1 MKKRLF
7 AGALALL
14 MIIGLLPVSSML
26 KKPVEAQ
33 AADPN
38 KHVFLPY
45 LGEGVTK
52 VSDTNGIKV
61 NTENGKV
68 NGYFTVIAA
77 KSTKIVSDS
86 QTIDGV
92 PCESYLDSN
101 GKVSTSKA
109 ITFTTSKACSVK
121 VYYKLQADTK
131 NNTVKGNG
139 ISIYKM
145 SNGKLDT
152 TDSNCLVGSIKKPS
166 DANPTSGSIDIG
178 ATDVETTYYI
188 GDDNNKSYIY
198 RIEVV
203 EKSDNTSSYNYPV
216 TIVDS
221 KATQT
226 ETKTGVNN
234 AGDEITLSAT
244 DKSANFRYW
253 ENSEGIIV
261 SRSPEVNIPVYY
273 GDTYTAVYKN
283 NGAVVNY
290 LTSYGQVLYT
300 YTEDEY
306 KALKNEPA
314 GPVRYGYAF
323 NGWSKN
329 IGDDEVIVA
338 LEAKNSYDI
347 TPNYDS
353 AQDTY
358 EITINTEALGGSSV
372 TKSYRVNEVVTA
384 TVSSDNFAYWKDETG
399 KIVSYSP
406 TYLFFANKK
415 TTVTAFGGPAGK
427 EDDAKAV
434 ITTVSSEKASD
445 GSPVVIF
452 EYNIPAGYH
461 IDFAGVLAHKTLSGE
476 SLTVE
481 NGAYVIGD
489 SDLSYTTYRY
499 TLTSKAGVTWNVKP
513 MLKYTYNG
521 KTHTIYGDE
530 ITLK

>member
-33 AADPN
+33 AADSN

-45 LGEGVTK
+45 LGGVTSTSTAVTVK
-52 VSDTNGIKV
+52 
-61 NTENGKV
+61 TENGIADE

-77 KSTKIVSDS
+77 KSTKIVKDS

-92 PCESYLDSN
+92 LCESYLDSN
-101 GKVSTSKA
+101 GKVSTAKA

-121 VYYKLQADTK
+121 VYYKLQADNK
-131 NNTVKGNG
+131 NNTVKGSG
-139 ISIYKM
+139 IGIYKM
-145 SNGKLDT
+145 SDGKLDT
-152 TDSNCLVGSIKKPS
+152 SKAECLVGSIEKPS
-166 DANPTSGSIDIG
+166 DANPTFGSIKIA
-178 ATDVETTYYI
+178 ATSAETTYYI
-188 GDDNNKSYIY
+188 GDKDNKSYIY

-203 EKSDNTSSYNYPV
+203 EESDDTSSYTYPV
-216 TIVDS
+216 KIVDS
-221 KATQT
+221 KATKT

-234 AGDEITLSAT
+234 AGDEITLKAAGS
-244 DKSANFRYW
+244 SANFRYW

-261 SRSPEVNIPVYY
+261 SRSPEVTIPVYY
-273 GDTYTAVYKN
+273 GDTYTAVYKD

-300 YTEDEY
+300 YTEAKY
-306 KALKNEPA
+306 KALEAEPA

-329 IGDDEVIVA
+329 ISDNDVIAA
-338 LEAKNSYDI
+338 LEAGKSYDI

-384 TVSSDNFAYWKDETG
+384 TVSSDEFAYWEDENG
-399 KIVSYSP
+399 IVSYSP

-415 TTVTAFGGPAGK
+415 TTVTAVKGTANK
-427 EDDAKAV
+427 DDAEKAV
-434 ITTVSSEKASD
+434 ITTVCNRTASD

-452 EYNIPAGYH
+452 EYNIPSDYH
-461 IDFAGVLAHKTLSGE
+461 IDFAGVLASKTLSGE

-499 TLTSKAGVTWNVKP
+499 TVKSKSGVTWNIKP
-513 MLKYTYNG
+513 MLKYTYNENSY
-521 KTHTIYGDE
+521 TVYGDE
-530 ITLK
+530 ITLN

>member
-14 MIIGLLPVSSML
+14 MIIGLLPVSSIL

-33 AADPN
+33 AAADSIT
-38 KHVFLPY
+38 HVFEPY
-45 LGEGVTK
+45 WTDNYTSGTKFTGTLRTEDGKANENGFFNIIAGKDTKIIYETKTIDKVTVTK
-52 VSDTNGIKV
+52 
-61 NTENGKV
+61 
-68 NGYFTVIAA
+68 
-77 KSTKIVSDS
+77 
-86 QTIDGV
+86 
-92 PCESYLDSN
+92 YLDSN
-101 GKVSTSKA
+101 GKLSTNKA

-121 VYYKLQADTK
+121 VYYKMASTS
-131 NNTVKGNG
+131 KGDG
-139 ISIYKM
+139 ISIYKLV
-145 SNGKLDT
+145 NGELDT
-152 TDSNCLVGSIKKPS
+152 SDTNALVGSIEKPNNT
-166 DANPTSGSIDIG
+166 NPTFGSIDVN
-178 ATDVETTYYI
+178 AADAETTYYI
-188 GDDNNKSYIY
+188 GDKGNKSYIY

-203 EKSDNTSSYNYPV
+203 EKSDNTPSYTYPV

-221 KATQT
+221 KATKT
-226 ETKTGVNN
+226 ETETGVNI
-234 AGDEITLSAT
+234 AGDEITLKAADS
-244 DKSANFRYW
+244 SANFRYW
-253 ENSEGIIV
+253 KNSEGIIV
-261 SRSPEVNIPVYY
+261 SRSSEVKIPVYY
-273 GDTYTAVYKN
+273 GDTYTAVYKD

-300 YTEDEY
+300 YTEADY
-306 KALKNEPA
+306 IALEKEPA

-323 NGWSKN
+323 KGWSNGLNDKAVK
-329 IGDDEVIVA
+329 DA
-338 LEAKNSYDI
+338 LAADKSYDI

-358 EITINTEALGGSSV
+358 EITINTETLGGSSV

-415 TTVTAFGGPAGK
+415 TTVTAFEGPAGK

-461 IDFAGVLAHKTLSGE
+461 IDFAGVLASKTLSGE

-481 NGAYVIGD
+481 KGAYVIGD

-499 TLTSKAGVTWNVKP
+499 TVKSKSGVTWNIKP
-513 MLKYTYNG
+513 MLKYTYDG
-521 KTHTIYGDE
+521 KSHIIYGDP
-530 ITLK
+530 ITLN

>member
-26 KKPVEAQ
+26 KKPMEAK
-33 AADPN
+33 ADNARVFIPPTASINVSNSYTEDGNVYSESDN
-38 KHVFLPY
+38 KGYYHIEY
-45 LGEGVTK
+45 KKGMK
-52 VSDTNGIKV
+52 
-61 NTENGKV
+61 TENYSLTFKDSEG
-68 NGYFTVIAA
+68 NISDLTTRFTVAGKA
-77 KSTKIVSDS
+77 TVN
-86 QTIDGV
+86 DGV
-92 PCESYLDSN
+92 YTNTIS
-101 GKVSTSKA
+101 
-109 ITFTTSKACSVK
+109 FTTNKKCKVK
-121 VYYKLQADTK
+121 IYWTIK
-131 NNTVKGNG
+131 NNSGNMK
-139 ISIYKM
+139 ITRIENKKAVDVVTS
-145 SNGKLDT
+145 SAENT
-152 TDSNCLVGSIKKPS
+152 TENVIENETFKAKCSEF
-166 DANPTSGSIDIG
+166 DIE
-178 ATDVETTYYI
+178 ATNEAVTYYI
-188 GDDNNKSYIY
+188 GGTANYYIH

-203 EKSDNTSSYNYPV
+203 EDSYTYPV

-221 KATQT
+221 KAPQT

-234 AGDEITLSAT
+234 AGNEITLKAADS
-244 DKSANFRYW
+244 SANFRYW

-261 SRSPEVNIPVYY
+261 SRSPEVKIPVYY
-273 GDTYTAVYKN
+273 GDTYTAVYKD

-300 YTEDEY
+300 FTETEY
-306 KALKNEPA
+306 KKLTAEPD
-314 GPVRYGYAF
+314 GPIRYGYAF

-329 IGDDEVIVA
+329 ISDNDVIAA
-338 LEAKNSYDI
+338 LEAGKSYDI

-358 EITINTEALGGSSV
+358 KITINTEAFSGSSV

-406 TYLFFANKK
+406 TYLFFANKA
-415 TTVTAFGGPAGK
+415 TTVTAFAGPAGK

-434 ITTVSSEKASD
+434 ITKVSSENEKASD

-461 IDFAGVLAHKTLSGE
+461 IDFAGVLASKTLSGE

-521 KTHTIYGDE
+521 ITHTIYGDE
-530 ITLK
+530 IILK